1 MIKTILFVHGTGV
14 RKDSYVQT
22 AARITAGLAGIKW
35 KAGVRPCHWGED
47 HGAKL
52 ALDGISI
59 PEFSGV
65 ASPSETAQGQA
76 ALWQL
81 LAVDPLFELRELAGR
96 RPGDFAG
103 TKAQAQTLEFPAK
116 VAALATLDKARM
128 LLGQKVLP
136 HQWQQAVVAVVKS
149 EPFEKATTPPL
160 LVNGEL
166 RVAVGRAI
174 SAQLQALLVDDN
186 VAALDT
192 SLRDALAVAV
202 IDEIGGRDK
211 NLVTDWVTDRLKG
224 LAMRWG
230 TSKARRERDVLY
242 NAAYPAAGDVLL
254 YQVSG
259 VRIRAKIS
267 EEIKACGDNTAV
279 IAHSLGGIA
288 CVDLL
293 VRKAHPNVD
302 LLVTCGSQAP
312 LLYELGALRSLKPP
326 EALPEHFPKTW
337 VNFFDCNDL
346 LSYKA
351 APVFG
356 SPERETRDIEIMS
369 KQPFPISHSAYWDQK
384 ELWDRLKPYLA

>member
-35 KAGVRPCHWGED
+35 KAGVRPCHWGQE

-52 ALDGISI
+52 ALNGVSV

-65 ASPSETAQGQA
+65 AETSETDQGQA

-81 LAVDPLFELRELAGR
+81 LAVDPWFELRELAGR
-96 RPGDFAG
+96 QSGDFAG
-103 TKAQAQTLEFPAK
+103 GNAPARAVQFRAT
-116 VAALATLDKARM
+116 VAAVASLAKART
-128 LLGQKVLP
+128 LLAKEVLP
-136 HQWQQAVVAVVKS
+136 HYWEDAVAAVCAS
-149 EPFEKATTPPL
+149 DPFEKATTPPRPL
-160 LVNGEL
+160 HGEL

-174 SAQLQALLVDDN
+174 AAQLQVLLLEDNFTAVDTP
-186 VAALDT
+186 V
-192 SLRDALAVAV
+192 RDQLANAV
-202 IDEIGGRDK
+202 VDAIGGRDK
-211 NLVTDWVTDRLKG
+211 NLVTDWVTDQLKG
-224 LAMRWG
+224 LALRYA
-230 TSKARRERDVLY
+230 TAKARRERDVLY
-242 NAAYPAAGDVLL
+242 NAAYPAAGDILL
-254 YQVSG
+254 YQVNG

-267 EEIKACGDNTAV
+267 DDIKDCGENTAV

-293 VRKAHPNVD
+293 IRKAHPNVD

-312 LLYELGALRSLKPP
+312 LLYELGALRSLKPGKP
-326 EALPEHFPKTW
+326 LPEHFPKKW
-337 VNFFDCNDL
+337 LNFFDCNDL

-356 SPERETRDIEIMS
+356 AAGRETRDIEIVS

-384 ELWDRLKPYLA
+384 ALWDRLKPHLA